1 MASMVV
7 TVPTNWKYWMGD
19 TMPEIESFQESAQHC
34 FEVAKLTDFLEEDIA
49 LEAFELLTANQYDPF
64 AAHALGVSL

>member
-1 MASMVV
+1 
-7 TVPTNWKYWMGD
+7 
-19 TMPEIESFQESAQHC
+19 MPEIESFQQSVLHC

-49 LEAFELLTANQYDPF
+49 LEAFELLTTNQYDHC